1 MSQSP
6 ISNSGEFQVQLMGG
20 NQGIGGKNIEIT
32 FKNNQNSYVFNQTT
46 DSKGIASIVPNVE
59 AGDYDV
65 TCSFA
70 GDGNYVK
77 TTTTNKITV
86 ESKATEIDSQV
97 TSTSTEPDYQSFYYT
112 HSFEDTDTNG
122 DGYVYLSDMN
132 IAHTPKNIVNKMF
145 SDSDDNKDGRLN
157 HDEYYKFMY
166 KLNYDKSSYGL

>member
-132 IAHTPKNIVNKMF
+132 IAHTPKNIVIVFYQIIVRDLVKI
-145 SDSDDNKDGRLN
+145 L
-157 HDEYYKFMY
+157 
-166 KLNYDKSSYGL
+166 GLLHI

>member
-1 MSQSP
+1 MGEKTSINIMSQSP

-132 IAHTPKNIVNKMF
+132 IAHTPKNIVIVFYQIIVRDLVKI
-145 SDSDDNKDGRLN
+145 L
-157 HDEYYKFMY
+157 
-166 KLNYDKSSYGL
+166 GLLHI